1 MNSNERFELMADKF
15 YSETGMMAPGK
26 DYPAGFGVADYDE
39 RVKAWREW
47 AEKFYS
53 DLFASNF
60 K

>member
-1 MNSNERFELMADKF
+1 MAGKF